1 MQARLNQ
8 GMDTLARRL
17 KWARNERELTQS
29 QLAAAARVKQS
40 DISKLEGG
48 SIQRSTALLALARA
62 LRVNPDW
69 LDTGVGEWD
78 TLGGGGGGGE
88 SNISFTATRGVP
100 LISWVQAG
108 AFNKI
113 SDPFQPGDA
122 DEWLQCPA
130 KHSSKSY
137 ALTVRGTSM
146 YAPGSEQSFREGD
159 RIFVD
164 PEREA
169 HHRSLVIARLDDEA
183 EATFKQLL
191 IEGNKRYLQALN
203 PNWPNRIIEVNGNC
217 TICGVVIGKWESFA

>member
-1 MQARLNQ
+1 M
-8 GMDTLARRL
+8 
-17 KWARNERELTQS
+17 
-29 QLAAAARVKQS
+29 
-40 DISKLEGG
+40 
-48 SIQRSTALLALARA
+48 
-62 LRVNPDW
+62 
-69 LDTGVGEWD
+69 LD
-78 TLGGGGGGGE
+78 GGGGGAT
-88 SNISFTATRGVP
+88 SNVGFLPTRGVP

-108 AFNKI
+108 QFSKI

-130 KHSSKSY
+130 RHSGKSY

-146 YAPGSEQSFREGD
+146 YAPGGDQSFKEGD

-164 PEREA
+164 PERDA

-191 IEGNKRYLQALN
+191 IEGNQRFLQALN
-203 PNWPNRIIEVNGNC
+203 PNWPNRIIPIDGNC